1 MSEDRT
7 FPVSRFFRAACE
19 LGARR
24 RARGMARDGAR
35 LLHGSWFANA
45 PTAILILEA
54 LTFLVLPTM
63 RMLAPYRATRPD
75 YNVMFSL
82 I

>member
-24 RARGMARDGAR
+24 RARGMAREA
-35 LLHGSWFANA
+35 LSEAAAWFLVRKR
-45 PTAILILEA
+45 AILILEA

-63 RMLAPYRATRPD
+63 RMLAPYPTALLVLTT
-75 YNVMFSL
+75 M
-82 I
+82 

>member
-1 MSEDRT
+1 MVLGSQT
-7 FPVSRFFRAACE
+7 RFF
-19 LGARR
+19 
-24 RARGMARDGAR
+24 
-35 LLHGSWFANA
+35 
-45 PTAILILEA
+45 LEA

>member
-24 RARGMARDGAR
+24 RARGMARA
-35 LLHGSWFANA
+35 WFLVRKR
-45 PTAILILEA
+45 AILILEA

>member
-24 RARGMARDGAR
+24 RAPWAAA
-35 LLHGSWFANA
+35 WFLVRKR
-45 PTAILILEA
+45 AILILEA

>member
-1 MSEDRT
+1 
-7 FPVSRFFRAACE
+7 
-19 LGARR
+19 
-24 RARGMARDGAR
+24 MAREVSAG

-45 PTAILILEA
+45 PSCGILILEA

>member
-24 RARGMARDGAR
+24 RARGMAREAAA
-35 LLHGSWFANA
+35 WFLVRKR
-45 PTAILILEA
+45 AILILEA

>member
-1 MSEDRT
+1 
-7 FPVSRFFRAACE
+7 
-19 LGARR
+19 
-24 RARGMARDGAR
+24 MAREAAA
-35 LLHGSWFANA
+35 WFLVRKR
-45 PTAILILEA
+45 AILILEA